1 MQGWEDYKRLHAD
14 QDPACDIIM
23 KDDFIESFIAGAPLI
38 VLNNYLKES
47 SKPNHMKKSSLIPRH
62 HQPRHTDH
70 IPSRKYD
77 MRANWLLDCY
87 LVDIENL
94 LTETSGRNFENVTS
108 NPATTATATTTT
120 TTTSSTANEVT
131 TTAESS
137 TTAIVNITT
146 ASTVYWKSVR
156 ATTLPRQPRK
166 MGQARGLKKLCA
178 MEAHRDTNVCRR
190 YRLNL
195 KFADRRQRRSTTAEV
210 NNSEMNINT
219 ELMRKFNWIPKMLDQ
234 VVNSNATVSNRK
246 MTQSMNVIAREILG
260 PVHTAKIIAHT
271 EMKAFELRQTC
282 IANGTVE
289 QPSSV
294 RKTRTY
300 QRGQVETQLRGV
312 YNVGKDVS
320 WTEKPTIKDI
330 KPGERFKAED
340 TTLISLLGLLLG
352 NSTVLTT
359 VSD

>member
-1 MQGWEDYKRLHAD
+1 
-14 QDPACDIIM
+14 
-23 KDDFIESFIAGAPLI
+23 
-38 VLNNYLKES
+38 
-47 SKPNHMKKSSLIPRH
+47 
-62 HQPRHTDH
+62 
-70 IPSRKYD
+70 
-77 MRANWLLDCY
+77 
-87 LVDIENL
+87 
-94 LTETSGRNFENVTS
+94 
-108 NPATTATATTTT
+108 
-120 TTTSSTANEVT
+120 
-131 TTAESS
+131 
-137 TTAIVNITT
+137 
-146 ASTVYWKSVR
+146 
-156 ATTLPRQPRK
+156 
-166 MGQARGLKKLCA
+166 
-178 MEAHRDTNVCRR
+178 
-190 YRLNL
+190 
-195 KFADRRQRRSTTAEV
+195 
-210 NNSEMNINT
+210 
-219 ELMRKFNWIPKMLDQ
+219 MLDQ